1 MTVGFLGTLFSTLGS
16 SFLRKFPSGS
26 GTQVKP
32 CLSFITK
39 GGLGIGLHAVL
50 YLVMVSGCMPLPSPT
65 PPRISLK
72 TLRV

>member
-32 CLSFITK
+32 CLSSITK
-39 GGLGIGLHAVL
+39 GIGLHAVL